1 MTLSEINIGDT
12 IKQAQEVL
20 SRERAASPAIVAMMQ
35 LLITVIELLCAK
47 LNTNSRTSSV
57 PPSQDPHRRRGRRY
71 TKAQRK
77 SGRKPGGQPGHSGST
92 IEPVEHPDEVEKL
105 WIDRRT
111 LPKGKRYRPVEDE
124 VRQVIEIKISRH
136 VKEYRAEVLEDEE
149 GNQYRAEFPGEVT
162 RPAQYGATVK
172 AQVLY
177 LNSYELLP
185 YSRVQDYFQDQA
197 QIGISQGTIGN
208 IIQQGYDLLE
218 PFEKAAKE
226 ALKQAACANFD
237 ETGINING
245 KLTWLHSASN
255 EKWTLQVP
263 HAKRGQEAMDEMGIL
278 PEFGGIACH
287 DHWKAYFRYSCE
299 HALCNAHH
307 LRELQWVIENE
318 GHGWAQEMKDFLE
331 KLNLEVEKAGGRLS
345 AARQKR
351 ARKNY
356 RQILRRAGK
365 ECPPAPAS
373 KEGKRQK
380 RTKEQNLIERLKDF
394 EAETLRFMT
403 NPLAPFTNNQGER
416 DIRMSKVQQKISG
429 CFRSVEGARAFCRIR
444 SYISTCMKNGIQLPE
459 ALTAIFTGG
468 LSGILSKILDS
479 G

>member
-1 MTLSEINIGDT
+1 MGLSDINVSEA
-12 IKQAQEVL
+12 IKQAREVL
-20 SRERAASPAIVAMMQ
+20 SRERDASPAMVAVVQ
-35 LLITVIELLCAK
+35 LLITIVELFCQK
-47 LNTNSRTSSV
+47 FNTNSRNGSV
-57 PPSQDPHRRRGRRY
+57 APSQDPHRPRGRRY

-77 SGRKPGGQPGHSGST
+77 TGRKPGGQPGHNGST

-111 LPKGKRYRPVEDE
+111 LPKGKRYREVEDD

-136 VKEYRAEVLEDEE
+136 VKEYRSEVLEDED
-149 GNQYRAEFPGEVT
+149 GNQYRAEFPEGVM

-208 IIQQGYDLLE
+208 IIERGYELLE
-218 PFEKAAKE
+218 PFEDAAKR
-226 ALKQAACANFD
+226 ALRQAACAHFD

-255 EKWTLQVP
+255 QKWTLQVP
-263 HAKRGQEAMDEMGIL
+263 HPKRGEDAMKEMGIL
-278 PEFGGIACH
+278 PEFKGIACH

-318 GHGWAQEMKDFLE
+318 GHRWAQAMKAFLE
-331 KLNLEVEKAGGRLS
+331 GLNREVEKAGGRLS
-345 AARQKR
+345 APRQKR

-356 RQILRRAGK
+356 RRILRRADQ

-394 EAETLRFMT
+394 EDETLRFMT

-429 CFRSVEGARAFCRIR
+429 CFRSVAGARAFCRIR
-444 SYISTCMKNGIQLPE
+444 SYISTCMKNGIQLPD
-459 ALTAIFTGG
+459 ALAAIFTGG
-468 LSGILSKILDS
+468 LSGVLSKIIES